1 MNVPL
6 EPDSGVLSEQ
16 TFLTGDS
23 EMAALILAHDWAAT
37 PLGPIAGWP
46 QSLRTT
52 VGLCLASNF
61 PIDII
66 WGPHN
71 VQIYNDG
78 YRLICGDKHPASLGM
93 DFKECW
99 ASAWSELD
107 QPFEQARS
115 GRTSFLEN
123 RRIFLFRKGYLEE
136 TFFTF
141 SLSPIR
147 DESGNIAGLFHP
159 VTETTATMLSERRTR
174 VLRDLNAQLGRA
186 DNRAD
191 LVRLLMQ
198 TVAQCE
204 LDLPFALLYERDP
217 DSGDYRLAGETGM
230 PPGTAL
236 APPVLAPGD
245 GAVWPLPQLMQSDA
259 ALRLTGLR
267 ARLEGAAC
275 GPYEEAPEAAF
286 ALPVSQPGGVKPDLL
301 LIAGAS
307 ARLPLDDAYAGFY
320 DLVQA
325 ALGAALA
332 RVDAVEA
339 ERKRAAMLAAIDRA
353 KTAFFSNVSHEFRT
367 PLTLMLGP
375 LEEALQADGLA
386 PAQRARLEI
395 ANRNAQRLLRL
406 VNSLLDFSRI
416 EAGRIEAGFVA
427 TGLAPLTADLASN
440 FRAACERAGIDLEI
454 DCPPLPGA
462 VFVDPAMW
470 ETIVLNL
477 LSNAFKF
484 TLAGSIRVTLREAG
498 GMAELQVADTGV
510 GIPAADLDRVFERF
524 HRVEGQA
531 GRSVEGTGIGLSL
544 VRELVQL
551 HGGSIGV
558 ASTQGEGTVFTL
570 RLPFGAAHLPPH
582 QLASGAAQPAGEAV
596 PAAAQRYVDEALGW
610 LPDDVPA
617 PAPAPASA
625 PAGDGAGLS
634 PRRGRVVLADDNA
647 DMRAYIRRVLEEGGH
662 EVRAFGNGREAL
674 EAVRTAAQGGSL
686 PDLVLSDVMMPG
698 LDGFGLLAA
707 LRADPATSGVPM
719 FLLSARAGE
728 EARLEGLQ
736 AGADDYLVKP
746 FGARELRARVDGAI
760 GLARQRRD
768 AAAREQA
775 LRLEV
780 ETARDKA
787 ALADSQV
794 HAAALFEQTTV
805 GIAEAS
811 LDGVLLS
818 VNQRYADMI
827 GLPREQIVGR
837 RVDAFLHPD
846 DAPDNLALFAALVE
860 YGVPYELEN
869 RFLRPD
875 GRALWVG
882 KTVTPVR
889 GRDGGPSTVLAV
901 YMDVTE
907 RKQAEAA
914 LHDAARRKDEFLA
927 MLAHELRNPLA
938 PIRAAAEMMGMA
950 QLDAVRSR
958 RVSDIIGRQVRHMT
972 ALIDDLLD
980 VSRVTRG
987 LVEIDKRQQ
996 DVQAIVD
1003 HAVEQVRPLIE
1014 AQRHRLVLETDPL
1027 GGQVLG
1033 DEKRLVQILT
1043 NLLNNAAKYT
1053 PAGGTITLRTEVDAD
1068 CVLVIVS
1075 DTGIGIAPA
1084 LRAHVF
1090 DLFAQAER
1098 TPDRSQGGLG
1108 LGLALVKSLVE
1119 LHGGRVACH
1128 SAGLG
1133 KGSTFIVQLPR
1144 LLVDA
1149 APAAA
1154 SPAAPQRQGPGQLD
1168 ILVVD
1173 DNADAAFMLK
1183 LLLEQWG
1190 HRVRV
1195 EHDAFGALESA
1206 AREAPDVALL
1216 DIGLPG
1222 MDGHAL
1228 AHRLR
1233 ATPSTSATTLV
1244 AVTGYGMEGD
1254 RQQTL
1259 ASGFDHHLVKPVHT
1273 LDLSA
1278 VLELVRGRA

>member
-1 MNVPL
+1 MNMPL
-6 EPDSGVLSEQ
+6 EPDSSALSEE
-16 TFLTGDS
+16 TFLTGGS
-23 EMAALILAHDWAAT
+23 EMAALILAHDWSST
-37 PLGPIAGWP
+37 PLGPISGWP

-99 ASAWSELD
+99 ASAWAELD

-123 RRIFLFRKGYLEE
+123 RRIFLFRKGYMEE

-217 DSGDYRLAGETGM
+217 DSGDYLLAGDTGM
-230 PPGTAL
+230 PQGTAL
-236 APPVLAPGD
+236 APPTLAPGD
-245 GAVWPLPQLMQSDA
+245 GAVWPMPALMQSDA
-259 ALRLTGLR
+259 VLRVTGLR
-267 ARLEGAAC
+267 ARFGGAAC
-275 GPYEEAPEAAF
+275 GPYEEAPDAAF
-286 ALPVSQPGGVKPDLL
+286 ALPVSQPGGVRPDLL
-301 LIAGAS
+301 LMAGAS
-307 ARLPLDDAYAGFY
+307 ARLPLDDTVAGFY

-332 RVDAVEA
+332 RVDALEA

-375 LEEALQADGLA
+375 LEEALQADGVA
-386 PAQRARLEI
+386 PAQRARLDI
-395 ANRNAQRLLRL
+395 ASRNAQRLLRL

-416 EAGRIEAGFVA
+416 EAGRVEAGFVA
-427 TGLAPLTADLASN
+427 TALAPLTADLASN

-454 DCPPLPGA
+454 DCPALSEA

-484 TLAGSIRVTLREAG
+484 TLAGSIRVTLREVD
-498 GMAELQVADTGV
+498 GMAELRVVDTGV

-551 HGGSIGV
+551 HGGSISV
-558 ASTQGEGTVFTL
+558 ASSQGQGTAFTL
-570 RLPFGAAHLPPH
+570 RLPFGAEHLPQE
-582 QLASGAAQPAGEAV
+582 QLVSSAASDSADGTGH
-596 PAAAQRYVDEALGW
+596 PAARRFVDEALGW

-617 PAPAPASA
+617 PAP
-625 PAGDGAGLS
+625 DEHGAGLS
-634 PRRGRVVLADDNA
+634 LRRGRVVLADDNA

-662 EVRAFGNGREAL
+662 EVTALGNGRDAL
-674 EAVRTAAQGGSL
+674 EAVRAAAQLGSL

-746 FGARELRARVDGAI
+746 FGARELRARVEGAI
-760 GLARQRRD
+760 SLARQRRD
-768 AAAREQA
+768 AAVREQA

-787 ALADSQV
+787 ALAESRA

-811 LDGVLLS
+811 FEGILLN

-827 GLPREQIVGR
+827 GLPREDIVGR
-837 RVDAFLHPD
+837 RVDAFLHPE
-846 DAPDNLALFAALVE
+846 DAPDNRALFDALVDF
-860 YGVPYELEN
+860 GVPYELEN

-875 GRALWVG
+875 GRSLWVG

-889 GRDGGPSTVLAV
+889 GHDGGPATVLGV

-914 LHDAARRKDEFLA
+914 LHEAARRKDEFLA

-938 PIRAAAEMMGMA
+938 PIRAAAEMMGMV
-950 QLDAVRSR
+950 QLDAVRAR

-987 LVEIDKRQQ
+987 LVEIDKKPQ
-996 DVQAIVD
+996 DVPAILA

-1014 AQRHRLVLETDPL
+1014 AQHHQLVLEPDPL

-1053 PAGGTITLRTEVDAD
+1053 PAGGTIKLRTEVDAD

-1144 LLVDA
+1144 LLNE
-1149 APAAA
+1149 A
-1154 SPAAPQRQGPGQLD
+1154 SPAAMPRAALEQQEAAQLD

-1183 LLLEQWG
+1183 LLLEQSG

-1195 EHDAFGALESA
+1195 EHDAYGALESA

-1228 AHRLR
+1228 AQRLR
-1233 ATPSTSATTLV
+1233 ATPSTSTTILV

-1273 LDLSA
+1273 QDLNA
-1278 VLELVRGRA
+1278 VLEKVRSSA

>member
-1 MNVPL
+1 MNMPL
-6 EPDSGVLSEQ
+6 EPDNGLLSEE
-16 TFLTGDS
+16 TFLTGGS
-23 EMAALILAHDWAAT
+23 EMAALILAHDWSST
-37 PLGPIAGWP
+37 PLGPISGWP

-99 ASAWSELD
+99 ASAWPELD

-123 RRIFLFRKGYLEE
+123 RRIFLFRKGYMEE

-174 VLRDLNAQLGRA
+174 ALRDLNAQLGRA
-186 DNRAD
+186 DSRAD

-198 TVAQCE
+198 TLAQCE

-217 DSGDYRLAGETGM
+217 DSGNYRLAGDTGM
-230 PPGTAL
+230 PRGTTL
-236 APPVLAPGD
+236 APSTLAPGVD
-245 GAVWPLPQLMQSDA
+245 AVWPMPALMQSDA

-267 ARLEGAAC
+267 TCFGEAAC
-275 GPYEEAPEAAF
+275 GPYEEAPDAAF
-286 ALPVSQPGGVKPDLL
+286 ALPVSLPGSVRPDLL
-301 LIAGAS
+301 LMAGAS
-307 ARLPLDDAYAGFY
+307 ARVPLDDAYAGFY

-375 LEEALQADGLA
+375 LEEAMQAEDVA
-386 PAQRARLEI
+386 PAQRARLDI

-416 EAGRIEAGFVA
+416 EAGRVEAGFVA
-427 TGLAPLTADLASN
+427 TALAPLTADLASN
-440 FRAACERAGIDLEI
+440 FRAACERAGIALDI
-454 DCPPLPGA
+454 DCPPLPEA

-524 HRVEGQA
+524 HRVEGQG

-551 HGGSIGV
+551 HGGSISV
-558 ASTQGEGTVFTL
+558 ASSQGQGTVFTL
-570 RLPFGAAHLPPH
+570 RLPFGAAHLPQH
-582 QLASGAAQPAGEAV
+582 QLLPTAAEPV
-596 PAAAQRYVDEALGW
+596 PPAAQRYVDEALGW

-617 PAPAPASA
+617 D
-625 PAGDGAGLS
+625 GEGAGQRLS
-634 PRRGRVVLADDNA
+634 LCRGHVVLADDNA

-662 EVRAFGNGREAL
+662 EVTTLGNGREAL
-674 EAVRTAAQGGSL
+674 EAVRAMAQVGSL

-746 FGARELRARVDGAI
+746 FGARELRARVEGAI
-760 GLARQRRD
+760 SLARQRRD

-787 ALADSQV
+787 ALAESRA

-811 LDGVLLS
+811 FEGILLN

-827 GLPREQIVGR
+827 GLPREDIVGR
-837 RVDAFLHPD
+837 RVDAFLHPE
-846 DAPDNLALFAALVE
+846 DAPDNRALFDALVDF
-860 YGVPYELEN
+860 GVPYELEN

-875 GRALWVG
+875 GRSLWVG

-889 GRDGGPSTVLAV
+889 GRDGEPATVLGV

-914 LHDAARRKDEFLA
+914 LHEAARRKDEFLA

-950 QLDAVRSR
+950 ELDAVRAR
-958 RVSDIIGRQVRHMT
+958 RVSGIIGRQVRHMT
-972 ALIDDLLD
+972 ELIDDLLD
-980 VSRVTRG
+980 VSRVSRG
-987 LVEIDKRQQ
+987 LVEIDKKQH
-996 DVQAIVD
+996 DVPAILA

-1014 AQRHRLVLETDPL
+1014 AQRHQLVVEADPL

-1053 PAGGTITLRTEVDAD
+1053 PAGGTIRLRTEVDAD
-1068 CVLVIVS
+1068 CVLIIVS
-1075 DTGIGIAPA
+1075 DTGIGIAPE

-1108 LGLALVKSLVE
+1108 LGLALVKSLVQ

-1144 LLVDA
+1144 LLIDA
-1149 APAAA
+1149 APAAEP
-1154 SPAAPQRQGPGQLD
+1154 PAALRRQEGAQLD

-1195 EHDAFGALESA
+1195 EHDAYAALESA
-1206 AREAPDVALL
+1206 ARLAPDVALL

-1228 AHRLR
+1228 AQRLR
-1233 ATPSTSATTLV
+1233 AMPSTGATTLV
-1244 AVTGYGMEGD
+1244 AITGYGMDGD
-1254 RQQTL
+1254 RRQTL

-1273 LDLSA
+1273 PDLSA
-1278 VLELVRGRA
+1278 VLEKVRGRA

>member
-1 MNVPL
+1 
-6 EPDSGVLSEQ
+6 
-16 TFLTGDS
+16 
-23 EMAALILAHDWAAT
+23 
-37 PLGPIAGWP
+37 
-46 QSLRTT
+46 
-52 VGLCLASNF
+52 
-61 PIDII
+61 
-66 WGPHN
+66 
-71 VQIYNDG
+71 
-78 YRLICGDKHPASLGM
+78 
-93 DFKECW
+93 
-99 ASAWSELD
+99 
-107 QPFEQARS
+107 
-115 GRTSFLEN
+115 
-123 RRIFLFRKGYLEE
+123 
-136 TFFTF
+136 
-141 SLSPIR
+141 
-147 DESGNIAGLFHP
+147 
-159 VTETTATMLSERRTR
+159 
-174 VLRDLNAQLGRA
+174 
-186 DNRAD
+186 
-191 LVRLLMQ
+191 LLM
-198 TVAQCE
+198 
-204 LDLPFALLYERDP
+204 
-217 DSGDYRLAGETGM
+217 
-230 PPGTAL
+230 
-236 APPVLAPGD
+236 
-245 GAVWPLPQLMQSDA
+245 
-259 ALRLTGLR
+259 
-267 ARLEGAAC
+267 
-275 GPYEEAPEAAF
+275 
-286 ALPVSQPGGVKPDLL
+286 
-301 LIAGAS
+301 AGAS
-307 ARLPLDDAYAGFY
+307 ARVPLDDAYAGFY

-386 PAQRARLEI
+386 PAQRARLDI

-427 TGLAPLTADLASN
+427 TELSPLTADLASN

-498 GMAELQVADTGV
+498 GMAELRVADTGV
-510 GIPAADLDRVFERF
+510 GIPAADLERVFERF

-558 ASTQGEGTVFTL
+558 ASIQGQGTVFTL
-570 RLPFGAAHLPPH
+570 RLPFGAAHLPQHRLVSNP
-582 QLASGAAQPAGEAV
+582 GAQ

-617 PAPAPASA
+617 SA

-634 PRRGRVVLADDNA
+634 LRQGRVVLADDNA

-662 EVRAFGNGREAL
+662 EVAAFGNGRAAL
-674 EAVRTAAQGGSL
+674 EAVRAAAQAGAL

-775 LRLEV
+775 LRMEV

-827 GLPREQIVGR
+827 GLPRDEIVGR

-860 YGVPYELEN
+860 YGIPYELEN

-914 LHDAARRKDEFLA
+914 LHEAARRKDEFLA

-1014 AQRHRLVLETDPL
+1014 AQRHRLVLEPDPL

-1144 LLVDA
+1144 LLIDA

-1154 SPAAPQRQGPGQLD
+1154 LPAAPQRQGRGQLD

-1195 EHDAFGALESA
+1195 AHDAYGALESA

-1233 ATPSTSATTLV
+1233 AAPSTSATTLV
-1244 AVTGYGMEGD
+1244 AVTGYGMDGD
-1254 RQQTL
+1254 RRQTL

-1273 LDLSA
+1273 PDLSA
-1278 VLELVRGRA
+1278 VLEQVRGRG